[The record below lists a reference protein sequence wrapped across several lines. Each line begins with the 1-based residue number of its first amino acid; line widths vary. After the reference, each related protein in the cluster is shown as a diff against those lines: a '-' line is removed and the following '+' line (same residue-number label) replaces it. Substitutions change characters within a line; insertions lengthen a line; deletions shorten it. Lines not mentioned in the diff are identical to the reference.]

1 MSEERTLRRSP
12 RISKKRKLNE
22 PYESSK
28 KQKNDDS
35 NEFKLPY
42 NVARNPVE
50 AKEKAIKML
59 SDCKKE
65 KSIARIFGGMG
76 SNFYF
81 KKKINN
87 KIEGIYMFQDDRGQ
101 YGNTEKFNKY
111 KDFVRGY
118 TII

>member
-87 KIEGIYMFQDDRGQ
+87 KIGVFICSRMIGDNMVILRSLI
-101 YGNTEKFNKY
+101 NIKIL
-111 KDFVRGY
+111 FVD
-118 TII
+118 IQ